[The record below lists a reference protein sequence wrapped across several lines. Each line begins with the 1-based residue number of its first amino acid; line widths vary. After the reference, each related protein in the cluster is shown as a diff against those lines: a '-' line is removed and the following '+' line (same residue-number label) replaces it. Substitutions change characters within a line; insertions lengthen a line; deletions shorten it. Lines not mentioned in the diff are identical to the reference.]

1 MTMGWRDQVHHS
13 LAAAL
18 GRHHEDPMIQQLA
31 GLRRMGSLVYD
42 LDEEIKA
49 KSTTLGIRA
58 EKDLA
63 RARAYY
69 AAAQVLV
76 TFADAFVLDAFIGPD
91 HPKHIPHVTFLQAA
105 QFYQKLPDLVTAVR
119 RELAYPG
126 SATAPLP
133 VLPGPRIEAEG
144 KCPLEHMLAMQRAA
158 KQTEDLLGTRIELL
172 QRSDVDPKRIQTP
185 VLLMTDART
194 KEASADL
201 VIGALRSGERVPPE
215 VHEEAEGFYYDGVLR
230 SYLYAGQELEL
241 PGITRGAPETED
253 EDDEPAPDPT
263 RVVQFSSGG
272 QRSQAGSFGNMGGG
286 FGGMGGG
293 FGGLGGGGLNWGTL
307 ITADVVANLIGDLLG
322 GMFGGG
328 GGGNFW

>member
-1 MTMGWRDQVHHS
+1 MSWREQVHHS

-49 KSTTLGIRA
+49 KSTALGIRA

-76 TFADAFVLDAFIGPD
+76 TFADAFVLDAFIDPD

-105 QFYQKLPDLVTAVR
+105 QFYQKVPDLVTAVR
-119 RELAYPG
+119 RELVYQG

-133 VLPGPRIEAEG
+133 ILPGPRIEAEG

-158 KQTEDLLGTRIELL
+158 HQTEDLLGTRIELL
-172 QRSDVDPKRIQTP
+172 QRSDADPGRIQQP

-194 KEASADL
+194 KAASAGL
-201 VIGALRSGERVPPE
+201 VIGALRSGEKVSPD

-230 SYLYAGQELEL
+230 SYLYAAQELEL

-253 EDDEPAPDPT
+253 EDDEPSPLTPP
-263 RVVQFSSGG
+263 RVVQFPGG
-272 QRSQAGSFGNMGGG
+272 QQRNQTAS
-286 FGGMGGG
+286 FGGMGGA
-293 FGGLGGGGLNWGTL
+293 FGGMGGGGLNWGTL
-307 ITADVVANLIGDLLG
+307 ITADVVANLVGDLLG

-328 GGGNFW
+328 GNFW